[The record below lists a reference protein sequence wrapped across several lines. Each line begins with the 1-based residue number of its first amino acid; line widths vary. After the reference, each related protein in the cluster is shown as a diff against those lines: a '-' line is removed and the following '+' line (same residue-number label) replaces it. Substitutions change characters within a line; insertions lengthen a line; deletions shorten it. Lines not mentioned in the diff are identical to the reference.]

1 MFDQEVVQLVLRG
14 ELWPLPAALLVDG
27 EGGRAELLGAVL
39 TRLEVGRHV
48 VSARDGCRVLLAVL
62 VAWYVASGQ
71 KRRTVRSTNT
81 ECWTTRTSLGRSA
94 PLPHS

>member
-14 ELWPLPAALLVDG
+14 ELWPLSAALLVDG

-62 VAWYVASGQ
+62 VAWYVAL
-71 KRRTVRSTNT
+71 T
-81 ECWTTRTSLGRSA
+81 
-94 PLPHS
+94 

>member
-1 MFDQEVVQLVLRG
+1 VGGQQYRCMPGQRVFDQEVVQLVLRG

-62 VAWYVASGQ
+62 VALCVSQ
-71 KRRTVRSTNT
+71 RT
-81 ECWTTRTSLGRSA
+81 EKYI
-94 PLPHS
+94 